1 MTPVIFQNKIM
12 ITKKDY
18 ETSLNSVIQYR
29 KQNVKDVY
37 EWAKGIMKAN
47 TDITDE
53 EFDELI
59 NGWFNRKLK
68 EISIKEFNKN
78 KFG

>member
-1 MTPVIFQNKIM
+1 M